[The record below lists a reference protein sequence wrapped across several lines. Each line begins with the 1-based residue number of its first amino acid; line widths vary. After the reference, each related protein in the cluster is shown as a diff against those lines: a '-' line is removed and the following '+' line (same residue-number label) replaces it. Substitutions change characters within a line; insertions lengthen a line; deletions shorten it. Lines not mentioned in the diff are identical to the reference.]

1 MNDVTVLDKEFTL
14 LISETD
20 LQARI
25 ASLGTILNESY
36 VGRDP
41 LVVSVL
47 NGSFL
52 FTADLVRHLNW
63 DPEIQFIRVSSYKGG
78 MSSSGEMQIL
88 LDLKTPIQGKDIIL
102 VEDIVDTGNTLEWLR
117 TYMMNRGAASVNLVT
132 LLFKEEAF
140 QAKTPPEFI
149 GFEIPNEFVVGYGM
163 DYAEHGRSLPAVY
176 TLKS

>member
-1 MNDVTVLDKEFTL
+1 MNDVKVLDKEFTL
-14 LISETD
+14 SISESD

-25 ASLGTILNESY
+25 ASLGTTLNKDY
-36 VGRDP
+36 KGRDP

-52 FTADLVRHLNW
+52 FTADLVRHLDW

-88 LDLKTPIQGKDIIL
+88 LDLKTPIQGKDILL

-117 TYMMNRGAASVNLVT
+117 TYMMNRGAASVNLIT

-140 QAKTPPEFI
+140 QAKTPPEYI
-149 GFEIPNEFVVGYGM
+149 GFNIPNEFVVGYGM

>member
-140 QAKTPPEFI
+140 QAITPPEFI
-149 GFEIPNEFVVGYGM
+149 EF
-163 DYAEHGRSLPAVY
+163 
-176 TLKS
+176 